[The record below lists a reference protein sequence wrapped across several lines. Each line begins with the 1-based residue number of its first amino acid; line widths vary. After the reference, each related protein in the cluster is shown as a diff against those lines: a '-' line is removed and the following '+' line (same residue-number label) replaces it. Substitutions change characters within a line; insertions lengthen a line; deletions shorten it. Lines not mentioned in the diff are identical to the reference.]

1 MAHRG
6 VLAFLLFLGLGVSNV
21 YGENITAL
29 CDSILH
35 APLKNDSLSNFT
47 LSVSPEKLSSNT
59 SYSVQLNGTGNF
71 TVLFQAVIGSGSV
84 GKWSAES
91 ENCDGSP
98 LFINHSLSSQHIVTA
113 WTSPVNVTSATI
125 KVYLHNTAETFAL
138 HKILLKDSSP
148 GTNTTKAPSTTNH
161 TESTKA
167 PGKVTTTHR
176 VVKTTS
182 AASIDQSSLVSM
194 ALSLILGV
202 LLIPNKYLS

>member
-1 MAHRG
+1 MDG
-6 VLAFLLFLGLGVSNV
+6 
-21 YGENITAL
+21 NI
-29 CDSILH
+29 
-35 APLKNDSLSNFT
+35 
-47 LSVSPEKLSSNT
+47 
-59 SYSVQLNGTGNF
+59 VQLNGTGNF

-148 GTNTTKAPSTTNH
+148 GTNTTK
-161 TESTKA
+161 
-167 PGKVTTTHR
+167 VTTTHR